1 MNICID
7 GLHVQY
13 DVRGEGERVLLLHGW
28 GANMEAMRPI
38 ADAVA
43 ALHMQ
48 AVSLDFPGFGGSDA
62 PAEAWGVPEYAQFTR
77 RFMQEMGLH
86 GVDVICHSFGGRVTI
101 YLASEDKSLFR
112 RLVLV
117 DAAGIRPKRTLKW
130 YIRTY
135 IYKLGKRLKRI
146 RWIDRLFHLSEKQK
160 NAGSAEYR
168 SLGSDLIRNTF
179 VKVVNLDLTN
189 RLPNIR
195 NSTLLIW
202 GSEDK
207 DTPLYM
213 GQLMEKR
220 IPDAGLV
227 VFEGA
232 GHFSYADQYPRFCA
246 VLKAFFRP

>member
-1 MNICID
+1 MYLSID
-7 GLHVQY
+7 GMRTQY
-13 DVRGEGERVLLLHGW
+13 EVRGEGETVLLLHGW
-28 GANMEAMRPI
+28 GAGIDAMRPI

-43 ALHMQ
+43 ALNMR
-48 AVSLDFPGFGGSDA
+48 AVSFDFPGFGGSDA
-62 PAEAWGVPEYAQFTR
+62 PEEVWGVPEYAHFTR
-77 RFMQEMGLH
+77 RFIEEMGIV
-86 GVDVICHSFGGRVTI
+86 GADVICHSFGGRVTI
-101 YLASEDKSLFR
+101 YLASENKTLFR

-117 DAAGIRPKRTLKW
+117 DAAGIRPKRSLKW

-135 IYKLGKRLKRI
+135 TYKLGKRLKKY
-146 RWIDRLFHLSEKQK
+146 RWIDRLFHISERQK

-168 SLGSDLIRNTF
+168 SLGNELMRSTF
-179 VKVVNLDLTN
+179 VKVVNLDLSD
-189 RLPNIR
+189 RLPRIK

-202 GSEDK
+202 GANDV

-213 GQLMEKR
+213 GQIMEKR

-232 GHFSYADQYPRFCA
+232 GHFSYADQYARFCS